1 MITMKRFIL
10 AFVVLMSVFA
20 VGCNHDVPVE
30 PDTPNTPDTPVDT
43 WTYPIAKEDVIRM
56 WVDNN
61 SNGQIYFYVLKKGE
75 SSFLQTEDMI
85 AGYNLLVTGDEFTV
99 VPFYTSTVNHF
110 YYPIDVSYLPCA
122 DYQDFIDEVRNH
134 PATVAGYNL
143 RTDVAGHD
151 EQLEELWDLFGKL
164 DGFYMEHSG
173 NPAPPLMAE

>member
-10 AFVVLMSVFA
+10 AFVFLMSVFA
-20 VGCNHDVPVE
+20 VGCKHDPVDPVE
-30 PDTPNTPDTPVDT
+30 PDTPDTPVDT

-56 WVDNN
+56 KVESDVYHV
-61 SNGQIYFYVLKKGE
+61 YFYVLKNGE
-75 SSFLQTEDMI
+75 SGFLKTEDMI
-85 AGYNLLVTGDEFTV
+85 AGYSLFVNGDSFV
-99 VPFYTSTVNHF
+99 VGPFYTSTVNHF
-110 YYPIDVSYLPCA
+110 YYPIDVPYLPCA

-143 RTDVAGHD
+143 CTDVPGYE
-151 EQLEELWDLFGKL
+151 EQIEELWDLFGKL

>member
-20 VGCNHDVPVE
+20 VGCKHDVPVE
-30 PDTPNTPDTPVDT
+30 PDTPDTPDTPVNT

-56 WVDNN
+56 WARDTGKDVE
-61 SNGQIYFYVLKKGE
+61 FYVLKKGE
-75 SSFLQTEDMI
+75 TGFLKTEDMI
-85 AGYNLLVTGDEFTV
+85 AGYDLLIMGNEFTV
-99 VPFYTSTVNHF
+99 APFYTSTENHV
-110 YYPIDVSYLPCA
+110 YYPIDVPYFSCA

-143 RTDVAGHD
+143 RTDGLGYE
-151 EQLEELWDLFGKL
+151 EQIEQLWDLFGKL

-173 NPAPPLMAE
+173 NPAPPLMAK